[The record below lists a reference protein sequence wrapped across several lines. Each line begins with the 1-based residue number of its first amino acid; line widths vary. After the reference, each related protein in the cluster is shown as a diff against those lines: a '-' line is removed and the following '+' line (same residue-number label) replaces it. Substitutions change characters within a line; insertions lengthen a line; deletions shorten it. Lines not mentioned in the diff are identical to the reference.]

1 LLGEGLGLHNDALRW
16 AGRASLADFDLGMHS
31 GLSAGIRE
39 NLQMSMIQ

>member
-1 LLGEGLGLHNDALRW
+1 MLVVLEQQKGLELLFREVGDVFR
-16 AGRASLADFDLGMHS
+16 M